1 MESSIFNCSPFNSMI
16 PVRIGITDATT
27 PDDLD
32 RYFEQTW
39 KQFCGQK
46 INFVFDVR
54 QCRRRVSLR
63 RLLGMR
69 SVLNKHRVN
78 CRTHV
83 DHSKIIVSSRAT
95 KNILRMGLAI
105 MRTERP
111 VKVIKM

>member
-1 MESSIFNCSPFNSMI
+1 
-16 PVRIGITDATT
+16 
-27 PDDLD
+27 
-32 RYFEQTW
+32 
-39 KQFCGQK
+39 
-46 INFVFDVR
+46 
-54 QCRRRVSLR
+54 
-63 RLLGMR
+63 MR

-83 DHSKIIVSSRAT
+83 DHSKIIVSSQAT